1 MYVFIWSS
9 KNTEAEDRSVYNIY
23 LTISYSQGPVNLFV
37 DTKCYCNCKKIPHM
51 TEYIKKNG

>member
-23 LTISYSQGPVNLFV
+23 LTISYSHAVNLYV
-37 DTKCYCNCKKIPHM
+37 DTKC
-51 TEYIKKNG
+51 